1 MKKKIGFFVWTH
13 PVWIHHISFWHKSTH
28 FRNTNILRKVQFS
41 LLAMNTLL
49 RNLKG
54 QIPSIDL
61 SLTLNTVAGERT
73 SCRREDAS
81 SNPGDIE
88 SVKKKLYVAKL
99 WVRNFK
105 KFKSSIMPM
114 SMDPYGG
121 EFQGT
126 VGRSS
131 KGRFSKSFG
140 KPCTK
145 SKYSSKYSS
154 GSGFKLITDGVIFHG
169 KNSPRSYN
177 KGYIPSQASH
187 VMIPTLSVSSVFSLQ
202 VSADQRERLAMFM
215 EWLDQSRDLIRESRK
230 TMMET
235 KNHNLSDIK
244 FSAVVEKHW
253 IRH

>member
-1 MKKKIGFFVWTH
+1 
-13 PVWIHHISFWHKSTH
+13 
-28 FRNTNILRKVQFS
+28 
-41 LLAMNTLL
+41 MNTLL
-49 RNLKG
+49 GNLKG

-61 SLTLNTVAGERT
+61 SLTLNTFAVSCEGERT

-88 SVKKKLYVAKL
+88 SVKKKLYVAKV
-99 WVRNFK
+99 WVQNFK

-145 SKYSSKYSS
+145 TN
-154 GSGFKLITDGVIFHG
+154 GLGFKLITDSVIFHG
-169 KNSPRSYN
+169 KNSPRSYS
-177 KGYIPSQASH
+177 KGYLPSHASH
-187 VMIPTLSVSSVFSLQ
+187 VIIPTLSVSSGLC
-202 VSADQRERLAMFM
+202 
-215 EWLDQSRDLIRESRK
+215 
-230 TMMET
+230 
-235 KNHNLSDIK
+235 
-244 FSAVVEKHW
+244 
-253 IRH
+253 

>member
-1 MKKKIGFFVWTH
+1 
-13 PVWIHHISFWHKSTH
+13 
-28 FRNTNILRKVQFS
+28 L
-41 LLAMNTLL
+41 NTLL

-61 SLTLNTVAGERT
+61 SLSRSTPSQFAVSCEGERT

-88 SVKKKLYVAKL
+88 SVKKKLYVAKV

-145 SKYSSKYSS
+145 SNKWI
-154 GSGFKLITDGVIFHG
+154 GIQTD
-169 KNSPRSYN
+169 N
-177 KGYIPSQASH
+177 
-187 VMIPTLSVSSVFSLQ
+187 
-202 VSADQRERLAMFM
+202 
-215 EWLDQSRDLIRESRK
+215 
-230 TMMET
+230 
-235 KNHNLSDIK
+235 
-244 FSAVVEKHW
+244 
-253 IRH
+253 

>member
-1 MKKKIGFFVWTH
+1 KKIGFFVWTH
-13 PVWIHHISFWHKSTH
+13 PISFWPKLTH
-28 FRNTNILRKVQFS
+28 FRNTNILQKVQFS
-41 LLAMNTLL
+41 LLALNTLL

-88 SVKKKLYVAKL
+88 SVKKKLYVAKV

-126 VGRSS
+126 GW
-131 KGRFSKSFG
+131 KEFQG
-140 KPCTK
+140 T
-145 SKYSSKYSS
+145 
-154 GSGFKLITDGVIFHG
+154 IFQ
-169 KNSPRSYN
+169 
-177 KGYIPSQASH
+177 I
-187 VMIPTLSVSSVFSLQ
+187 F
-202 VSADQRERLAMFM
+202 
-215 EWLDQSRDLIRESRK
+215 WK
-230 TMMET
+230 TMYQ
-235 KNHNLSDIK
+235 KQVQ
-244 FSAVVEKHW
+244 F
-253 IRH
+253 

>member
-1 MKKKIGFFVWTH
+1 
-13 PVWIHHISFWHKSTH
+13 
-28 FRNTNILRKVQFS
+28 
-41 LLAMNTLL
+41 MNTLL
-49 RNLKG
+49 GNLKG

-61 SLTLNTVAGERT
+61 SLTLNTVAVSCEGERT

-88 SVKKKLYVAKL
+88 SVKKKLYVAKV
-99 WVRNFK
+99 WVQNFK

-145 SKYSSKYSS
+145 SNKWI
-154 GSGFKLITDGVIFHG
+154 GIQTD
-169 KNSPRSYN
+169 NR
-177 KGYIPSQASH
+177 
-187 VMIPTLSVSSVFSLQ
+187 
-202 VSADQRERLAMFM
+202 
-215 EWLDQSRDLIRESRK
+215 
-230 TMMET
+230 
-235 KNHNLSDIK
+235 
-244 FSAVVEKHW
+244 
-253 IRH
+253 

>member
-1 MKKKIGFFVWTH
+1 
-13 PVWIHHISFWHKSTH
+13 
-28 FRNTNILRKVQFS
+28 
-41 LLAMNTLL
+41 MNTLL
-49 RNLKG
+49 GNLKG

-88 SVKKKLYVAKL
+88 SVKKKLYVAKV
-99 WVRNFK
+99 WVQNFK

-145 SKYSSKYSS
+145 SKCISSSTRSNIEKDIIFSDHARVKRSIRKKRRTSS
-154 GSGFKLITDGVIFHG
+154 IDTCELAPIDTSQLESIKTNLRVDMVVTLVLINMLQKSTRCAEKSGTGDDLGGQYKEKLPIRIKFP
-169 KNSPRSYN
+169 SPCRL
-177 KGYIPSQASH
+177 GR
-187 VMIPTLSVSSVFSLQ
+187 IPTVS
-202 VSADQRERLAMFM
+202 LA
-215 EWLDQSRDLIRESRK
+215 R
-230 TMMET
+230 
-235 KNHNLSDIK
+235 
-244 FSAVVEKHW
+244 AVVYSTSNSAMITME
-253 IRH
+253 IMIDEIIEEE